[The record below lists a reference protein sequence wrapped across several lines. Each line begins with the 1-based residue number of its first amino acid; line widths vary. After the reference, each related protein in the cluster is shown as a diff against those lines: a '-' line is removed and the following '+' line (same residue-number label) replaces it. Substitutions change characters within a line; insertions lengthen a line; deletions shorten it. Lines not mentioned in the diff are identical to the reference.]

1 MSFTNMPLKSKCLD
15 HEKNSS
21 VHAIHW
27 TSMFS
32 NTNCCDSVFCSVS
45 FMSDPLNLS
54 STFMWKSQDKC
65 MIVVETFDFVLG
77 FLEQLTTLHS

>member
-1 MSFTNMPLKSKCLD
+1 MSFTNTPLKSKCLD

-21 VHAIHW
+21 VHVIHW
-27 TSMFS
+27 TSTFS

-45 FMSDPLNLS
+45 FMPDPLNLS

-65 MIVVETFDFVLG
+65 MIVVETLDFVLG